1 MKKILTLFLTLLLAA
16 TTSAC
21 GNYPESQTNIDNS
34 DAVSNSVN
42 SGAGD
47 KKVNEDTTVGEV
59 ISNPAFKD
67 FGRLLFPV
75 DRTVTD
81 DMTLAEISTSRV
93 YTWYNYIQSE
103 KTVEIINTLAENAES
118 GQQIFY
124 SIYSEEEMTAEPSK
138 RDTGLF
144 FFKGEPGS
152 KFAIM
157 NAGGGFAYVGA
168 MHDSFPHALEVSK
181 MGYNAFALIY
191 RPDDP
196 YNDLAKAIE
205 FIYDHAEELEVD
217 TDYYSLWGGSAG
229 ARMAATL
236 GNSDNLTTLTKR
248 NDIKQAGAVIMQYT
262 GYNYTSTVDAPTY
275 ACVGTSDGIANYRT
289 MQNRLETLESYSIP
303 TEFHAYEGLSHG
315 FGIGT
320 GTNAERWIYD
330 AVSFWENQMPD
341 DNIPE
346 HRQLANLQD
355 FLLTRTINAHGN
367 DYDLDG
373 DGTWDVF
380 DLCLMRRRYLL
391 QNHSVPYK
399 INEIPQDY
407 YAAADERG
415 TLEELYYDTYESM
428 TYGEKNQMLNKRAIV
443 YLPYGY
449 SESKEYDVFY
459 LMHGG
464 WSNETTTLGTPQ
476 NPSAFKNVLDNAIQN
491 GEIRPMIIVC
501 PTYNNTSS
509 QDSADFSLALNLNRN
524 YHNELTNDLIPSVE
538 SKYSTY
544 AKNTTPEELKK
555 SREHRG
561 FGGFSMGS
569 VATWRTFQNCLD
581 YFKYFMPMSCG
592 TSLDDDNIWVA
603 AEKYDQDDYFV
614 FMMTGTD
621 DFAYSY
627 DNRRSEKM
635 WDSDYFTEFTD
646 ATNGNFL
653 YLTKEGYSHNGLAA
667 NEYTYNGLCWF
678 WS

>member
-1 MKKILTLFLTLLLAA
+1 MVS
-16 TTSAC
+16 TSC
-21 GNYPESQTNIDNS
+21 GVTPETSQKSSVSISNTSNQFANIN
-34 DAVSNSVN
+34 
-42 SGAGD
+42 
-47 KKVNEDTTVGEV
+47 TTVGEV

-93 YTWYNYIQSE
+93 YTWYNNIQSD
-103 KTVEIINTLAENAES
+103 KTVEIINTLAERAEN

-124 SIYSEEEMTAEPSK
+124 SIYSEEEMQADESK

-144 FFKGEPGS
+144 FFKGEAGA
-152 KFAIM
+152 KFSIM

-236 GNSDNLTTLTKR
+236 GNTDNLTALTQRK
-248 NDIKQAGAVIMQYT
+248 DIKQAGAVIMQYT
-262 GYNYTSTVDAPTY
+262 GYNSVSSSDAPTY
-275 ACVGTSDGIANYRT
+275 ACVGTSDGIANYKT
-289 MQNRLETLESYSIP
+289 MQNRLEMLESYGIA
-303 TEFHAYEGLSHG
+303 TEFHAYEGLPHG
-315 FGIGT
+315 FGIGK
-320 GTNAERWIYD
+320 GTNADGWIYD
-330 AVSFWENQMPD
+330 AVSFWENQMYD

-355 FLLTRTINAHGN
+355 FLLTRTTNAHGN
-367 DYDLDG
+367 DYDLNG
-373 DGTWDVF
+373 DDVWDVF
-380 DLCLMRRRYLL
+380 DLCLMRRRYLS
-391 QNHSVPYK
+391 QNKPVPDK
-399 INEIPQDY
+399 INEIPQGY
-407 YAAADERG
+407 YTTADEQG
-415 TLEELYYDTYESM
+415 KLEELYYDTYESM
-428 TYGEKNQMLNKRAIV
+428 TYDEKNQILNKRAIV

-464 WSNETTTLGTPQ
+464 WGNETTTLGTPQ

-491 GEIRPMIIVC
+491 GEMKPMIIVC

-524 YHNELTNDLIPSVE
+524 YHNELINDLIPAVE

-544 AKNTTPEELKK
+544 AKNTTPDELRN

-581 YFKYFMPMSCG
+581 YFKYFLPMSCG
-592 TSLDDDNIWVA
+592 TSLDDDNIWAA
-603 AEKYDQDDYFV
+603 AEKYNQDDYFV

-627 DNRRSEKM
+627 VNRRSDKM
-635 WDSDYFTEFTD
+635 RNSDYFKEMTD

-653 YLTKEGYSHNGLAA
+653 YLIKEGYSHNGLAA

-678 WS
+678 WE